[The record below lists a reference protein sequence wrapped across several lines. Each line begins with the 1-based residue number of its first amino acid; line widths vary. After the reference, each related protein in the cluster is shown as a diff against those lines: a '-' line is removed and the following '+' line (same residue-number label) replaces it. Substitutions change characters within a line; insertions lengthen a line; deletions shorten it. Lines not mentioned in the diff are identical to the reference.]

1 MKRVLPIII
10 VILLIIGVGGGVVWS
25 ILAGRYKPTEE
36 VIDYAAEMGLSENE
50 YAITL
55 NQEVLKED
63 RAVAID
69 GRVYLSMALVT
80 ETINSRFFYWDDNE
94 KLLLFT
100 TPTEV
105 MMITPDQ
112 QEYTVKTWNGSSDAD
127 EGYMI
132 VRTYND
138 SYYVAADYVKAHT
151 QMDYAEYT
159 EPNRVVMATKW
170 AEQQIVTLKKDTAV
184 RYKGGVKSEVL
195 RQATKGEKMVLL
207 EAYDDWS
214 NVATEDGYV
223 GWVSN
228 KTLYDA
234 ETETPEAP
242 AFDEPEYTSIH
253 KDYKINM
260 GWHQVMSAAANS
272 NLSSVLTS
280 APGINTLAPTWF
292 SFSDTNGGVTSI
304 ATQDYV
310 DTCHANN
317 IEVWALFSNE
327 FPGADGTIYFDSSK
341 TDEVLGYTSKREQ
354 VIRNVIGYVNQYGMD
369 GINIDFEL
377 ISQEGADDY
386 IEFIRELSIA
396 CRANNIILSI
406 DNYVPE
412 YTYYYNR
419 REQGI
424 VADYVVIMGYD
435 ETLPSSETPG
445 PVASLNFVRK
455 GITDTLNVVDKSKVI
470 NGIPFYSRVWCTTP
484 DGTVSAFACGMSEA
498 LGYLTDHGVTPQF
511 LEDIGLNYGSYTSDK
526 DGNFYEVWLQDA
538 TAVEEE
544 MKLIREFDLAGVAE
558 WKIGFESGTDIWN
571 TISSYLQ

>member
-80 ETINSRFFYWDDNE
+80 ETINSRFYWDDNE

-184 RYKGGVKSEVL
+184 RYKGRCQEEVL
-195 RQATKGEKMVLL
+195 RQA
-207 EAYDDWS
+207 
-214 NVATEDGYV
+214 N
-223 GWVSN
+223 
-228 KTLYDA
+228 
-234 ETETPEAP
+234 
-242 AFDEPEYTSIH
+242 
-253 KDYKINM
+253 
-260 GWHQVMSAAANS
+260 
-272 NLSSVLTS
+272 
-280 APGINTLAPTWF
+280 
-292 SFSDTNGGVTSI
+292 
-304 ATQDYV
+304 
-310 DTCHANN
+310 
-317 IEVWALFSNE
+317 
-327 FPGADGTIYFDSSK
+327 
-341 TDEVLGYTSKREQ
+341 
-354 VIRNVIGYVNQYGMD
+354 
-369 GINIDFEL
+369 
-377 ISQEGADDY
+377 
-386 IEFIRELSIA
+386 
-396 CRANNIILSI
+396 
-406 DNYVPE
+406 
-412 YTYYYNR
+412 
-419 REQGI
+419 
-424 VADYVVIMGYD
+424 
-435 ETLPSSETPG
+435 
-445 PVASLNFVRK
+445 
-455 GITDTLNVVDKSKVI
+455 
-470 NGIPFYSRVWCTTP
+470 
-484 DGTVSAFACGMSEA
+484 
-498 LGYLTDHGVTPQF
+498 
-511 LEDIGLNYGSYTSDK
+511 
-526 DGNFYEVWLQDA
+526 
-538 TAVEEE
+538 
-544 MKLIREFDLAGVAE
+544 
-558 WKIGFESGTDIWN
+558 
-571 TISSYLQ
+571 